1 MARHPHDGQ
10 QLLGSRALAQPVDV
24 DDIGRA
30 AAAPVLPGHGL
41 DGVVVGGGT
50 QQVGRL
56 LQGACSSWLA

>member
-1 MARHPHDGQ
+1 
-10 QLLGSRALAQPVDV
+10 V